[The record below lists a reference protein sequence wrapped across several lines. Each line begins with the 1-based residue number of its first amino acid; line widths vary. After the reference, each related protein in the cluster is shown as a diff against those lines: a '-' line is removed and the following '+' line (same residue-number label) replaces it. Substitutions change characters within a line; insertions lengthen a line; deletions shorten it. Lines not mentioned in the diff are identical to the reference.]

1 MAANTAA
8 TNRPKLQAPPGS
20 CDTHLHFY
28 DPKFPLAKTAA
39 STPPTGT
46 PDMYKALQKRLGLE
60 RLVVVQPSAY
70 GFDNSCTLAAIAAFD
85 GQARG
90 IAVVD
95 EDVSD
100 AELERLTKGGIRGV
114 RFLMFPGGA
123 LPWDK
128 LEKIAARVQPF
139 GWHVILQFD
148 GIQWPERE
156 AQVRRVPGNLV
167 IDHLGK
173 FLTPVTPDHPSFKV
187 FLRLLENGRTW
198 YKLSA
203 PYEISTDGPPHF
215 TDAGALAKALVA
227 AAPERGL
234 WASNWPHPSE
244 KDHPPD
250 DAMLLDTLLA
260 WAPDEAIRHR
270 ILVDNPAQLYGFT

>member
-1 MAANTAA
+1 MAANTTA
-8 TNRPKLQAPPGS
+8 THRPKLQAPPGS

-28 DPKFPLAKTAA
+28 DPRFKLAKTAA
-39 STPPTGT
+39 SAPPVGT
-46 PDMYKALQKRLGLE
+46 PEMYKAMQARLGLE

-70 GFDNSCTLAAIAAFD
+70 GFDNSCTLAAIAAFG

-95 EDVSD
+95 ESVTDE
-100 AELERLTKGGIRGV
+100 ELERSTKAGIRGV

-123 LPWDK
+123 LPWES
-128 LEKIAARVQPF
+128 LEKTAARVEPF
-139 GWHVILQFD
+139 GWHVILQFY

-173 FLTPVTPDHPSFKV
+173 FLTPVTPDHPAFKI

-203 PYEISTDGPPHF
+203 PYETSIAGPPHF
-215 TDAGALAKALVA
+215 ADAGALGKALVA

-250 DAMLLDTLLA
+250 DAMLLDVLLD
-260 WAPDEAIRHR
+260 WVPDAATRHR

>member
-1 MAANTAA
+1 MAASMST
-8 TNRPKLQAPPGS
+8 TRPALKAPPGA

-28 DPKFPLAKTAA
+28 DPKYTLAKTAA
-39 STPPTGT
+39 SAPPAGT
-46 PDMYKALQKRLGLE
+46 PALYKQMQARLGLQ

-70 GFDNSCTLAAIAAFD
+70 GTDNRCTLEAIASFD
-85 GQARG
+85 GNARG

-95 EDVSD
+95 EAVTD
-100 AELERLTKGGIRGV
+100 AELERLTKAGIRGV

-123 LPWDK
+123 LGWDK
-128 LEKIAARVQPF
+128 LETIAARVQAF

-148 GIQWPERE
+148 GIQWPDRI

-167 IDHLGK
+167 IDHVGK
-173 FLTPVTPDHPSFKV
+173 FLTLVKPDHPAFKT
-187 FLRLLENGRTW
+187 LLTLLENGRTW

-203 PYEISTDGPPHF
+203 PYETSKLGPPGF
-215 TDAGALAKALVA
+215 EDLGLLGRALVA

-250 DAMLLDTLLA
+250 DAMLLDMLLH
-260 WAPDEAIRHR
+260 WVPDEAIRHK
-270 ILVDNPAQLYGFT
+270 ILVDNPAALYGF